1 MGSALPY
8 LSRFHAL
15 LLLFRRFL
23 LIRILLIRFLAMTG
37 ISTILQVVKLKE
49 SVKKATITMP
59 AMKSISTIL
68 QVESVRRAVLS
79 SIFPTDWEQ
88 ELKILAGISKLPND
102 KYCKYCKYWIGIE
115 KKTADAFW
123 VSGEKMELDGSE
135 LKFASDSQWGN
146 KTLQNM
152 CGAIDLFGINDV
164 HCDDGLVGYVCEFAN
179 E

>member
-37 ISTILQVVKLKE
+37 ISTILQVVELKE

-79 SIFPTDWEQ
+79 SIFP
-88 ELKILAGISKLPND
+88 
-102 KYCKYCKYWIGIE
+102 
-115 KKTADAFW
+115 
-123 VSGEKMELDGSE
+123 LDGAVE
-135 LKFASDSQWGN
+135 KDTKCFITRDHQILGCMIKEQCMRMRIN
-146 KTLQNM
+146 TLYY
-152 CGAIDLFGINDV
+152 GSKRE
-164 HCDDGLVGYVCEFAN
+164 GLVKAWAVIWRSLRTGSKN
-179 E
+179 